1 MNWVDV
7 AVLGVV
13 AVSGLIGLLRGA
25 VREVLGVG
33 AWLLAGLIASPF
45 GVFPSVQPIA
55 RSYIKEQVIAD
66 AVAFGLVFIVVL
78 GLLLLVVGW
87 VSRRVH
93 GSVLG
98 GLDRT
103 LGLLFGLARG
113 GVLLAVA
120 YIIAGL
126 ATKIDDWPTPV
137 LEARSLPLIYLAA
150 TQLAQYVPVPYRP
163 AVLPPP
169 PGRATRAADLMRVA
183 PAGRATE
190 SKPIDSRTPDGKV
203 LGTRA
208 ARE

>member
-1 MNWVDV
+1 MNWVDL

-33 AWLLAGLIASPF
+33 AWVLAALIASPF

-55 RSYIKEQVIAD
+55 RSYITESAIAD

-78 GLLLLVVGW
+78 GLLLLLIGW
-87 VSRRVH
+87 VSRRVQ

-103 LGLLFGLARG
+103 LGLLFGLVRG
-113 GVLLAVA
+113 GVLLAGA
-120 YIIAGL
+120 YIVFGL
-126 ATKIDDWPTPV
+126 AVKVDDWPAPV
-137 LEARSLPLIYLAA
+137 LEARSLPLIYSAA
-150 TQLAQYVPVPYRP
+150 IKIVQYVPGPYRP
-163 AVLPPP
+163 GVLAPPA
-169 PGRATRAADLMRVA
+169 GRTARAEDLMRVP

-190 SKPIDSRTPDGKV
+190 ARPLDGTR

>member
-1 MNWVDV
+1 MNWVDL

-33 AWLLAGLIASPF
+33 AWVLAAVIASPF

-55 RSYIKEQVIAD
+55 RSYIKDQSIAD
-66 AVAFGLVFIVVL
+66 AVAFGLVFIIVL
-78 GLLLLVVGW
+78 GLLLLLIGW

-113 GVLLAVA
+113 GVLLAAA
-120 YIIAGL
+120 YVIAGL
-126 ATKIDDWPTPV
+126 AVKIDDWPTPV
-137 LEARSLPLIYLAA
+137 LEARSLPLIHSVAA
-150 TQLAQYVPVPYRP
+150 QLVQYVPAPYRP
-163 AVLPPP
+163 GVLAPPA
-169 PGRATRAADLMRVA
+169 GRATRAADLMRA
-183 PAGRATE
+183 PSAGRATE
-190 SKPIDSRTPDGKV
+190 SKTPDV
-203 LGTRA
+203 RTLGTRA